1 MAKYHF
7 VFYGCLTQIRLV
19 VHFIYLVCLRTCC
32 HFDTALLIIFVI
44 IIIIIMHNIHNNN
57 YETKLIKCLQ
67 KLKYTHILIA
77 EVVCSNF
84 ELQIE
89 VQWFLS

>member
-1 MAKYHF
+1 MHPEWLR
-7 VFYGCLTQIRLV
+7 YGKISQIRLV
-19 VHFIYLVCLRTCC
+19 LYFIYLVCLLSCC

-44 IIIIIMHNIHNNN
+44 IIIIIMYNIHNNN

-84 ELQIE
+84 EL
-89 VQWFLS
+89 